1 MNTAKTVR
9 KLEIDKTCSIK
20 NIRSRFIDGITVMVG
35 GFGVPGT
42 PFTLIDALLATGAT
56 DLTLIKNEAN
66 EDHMG
71 LSKLIEAGH
80 AKKIITSH
88 LGLNATVTG
97 IMNRGEI
104 EVEFYPQGILAE
116 KIRAGGAGLF
126 GFLTDIGIDTILREK
141 KQTVTID
148 GREMIAE
155 PALHADVALIHAAL
169 ADRSGNL
176 VYEKSARNFN
186 PLMATAADTV
196 IAEVE
201 RVVETGSLDPDQ
213 IHTPGAFVDHVV
225 EIKELTKEYGILA
238 HHVI

>member
-1 MNTAKTVR
+1 M
-9 KLEIDKTCSIK
+9 IDKTCLIED
-20 NIRSRFIDGITVMVG
+20 IRSRFKNGMTVMVG

-42 PFTLIDALLATGAT
+42 PFTLIDALLAAGASN
-56 DLTLIKNEAN
+56 LTLIKNEAN

-71 LSKLIEAGH
+71 LSKLIEAKRC
-80 AKKIITSH
+80 KKIITSH
-88 LGLNATVTG
+88 LGLNTTVIG
-97 IMNRGEI
+97 FMNRGEI
-104 EVEFYPQGILAE
+104 DVDFYPQGILAE

-126 GFLTDIGIDTILREK
+126 GFLTDIGIDTILSDK
-141 KQTVTID
+141 KQTLTID
-148 GREMIAE
+148 GRKVIAE
-155 PALHADVALIHAAL
+155 PALRADVALIHAAV

-213 IHTPGAFVDHVV
+213 IHTPGAFVDYMV
-225 EIKELTKEYGILA
+225 EIKELTQEYGILA
-238 HHVI
+238 HHVL

>member
-1 MNTAKTVR
+1 M
-9 KLEIDKTCSIK
+9 IDKICLIEK
-20 NIRSRFIDGITVMVG
+20 MRSRFKDGMTVMVG

-42 PFTLIDALLATGAT
+42 PFMLIDTLLATGASE
-56 DLTLIKNEAN
+56 LTLIKNEAN

-71 LSKLIEAGH
+71 LSKLIEAGR

-88 LGLNATVTG
+88 LGLNATVIG

-104 EVEFYPQGILAE
+104 DVEFYPQGILAE

-126 GFLTDIGIDTILREK
+126 GFLTDIGIDTILSKK

-148 GREMIAE
+148 GRKVIAE
-155 PALHADVALIHAAL
+155 PALRADVALIHAAV

-201 RVVETGSLDPDQ
+201 RVVESGSLDPDQ

-225 EIKELTKEYGILA
+225 ELKELTQEYGILA

>member
-1 MNTAKTVR
+1 MI
-9 KLEIDKTCSIK
+9 EKTCSIE
-20 NIRSRFIDGITVMVG
+20 NTHSRFKDGMTVMVG

-42 PFTLIDALLATGAT
+42 PFTLIDALLANEAS

-71 LSKLIEAGH
+71 LSKLIEAGRC
-80 AKKIITSH
+80 KKIITSH
-88 LGLNATVTG
+88 LGLNATVIG
-97 IMNRGEI
+97 FMNRGEI
-104 EVEFYPQGILAE
+104 EVDFYPQGILAE

-126 GFLTDIGIDTILREK
+126 GFLTDIGIDTILSEK

-148 GREMIAE
+148 GRKVIVE
-155 PALHADVALIHAAL
+155 PALRADVALIHAAV
-169 ADRSGNL
+169 ADHSGNL

-201 RVVETGSLDPDQ
+201 RVVETGRLDPDQ
-213 IHTPGAFVDHVV
+213 IHTPGAFVDHLVKI
-225 EIKELTKEYGILA
+225 EELTQEYGILA